1 MRPLKYW
8 QKTYLFT
15 LILFLASLNIG
26 IFALSYTS
34 YRRTVTATED
44 ACQSEAY
51 YILRVFESDY
61 ETLVEGNSS
70 ANPMLL
76 MQSYGTYYARQTI
89 HLDFRSAEG
98 ATLYCSFPQAF
109 SYPALNTMTHQIIE
123 GNRYLILSAEACES
137 RFILTYIK
145 DISELDEEFN
155 SIMLTFSMVS
165 LLISSVLAI
174 ALFFV
179 LRSLSAPLEKL
190 RKTTVRI
197 AGGDYTSKAE
207 EVGNDEFA
215 ELAHSF
221 NSMLDKINDQMNTL
235 ALNAEQKQLLVDN
248 LAHELR
254 TPLTSIHGYAE
265 YMQKASLNQEEIFE
279 ATNFILADSERLQKV
294 SEKLL
299 DAAFIRNNEIKRET
313 VDLVKLT
320 EDTVCRLTGKA
331 TMRKIALQADASPA
345 TVWGDGVLLDVLL
358 SNLIDNAIKAC
369 TERGAVI
376 VTCLTE
382 KDSAVITVTDNGRG
396 MTEEQLL
403 HITEP
408 FYRTDKSRSRADG
421 GAGLGLALCQR
432 IADAHGASMTFTSAP
447 GKGTTVRLNFT
458 TS

>member
-1 MRPLKYW
+1 MRPLKFW

-15 LILFLASLNIG
+15 LILFLVSLNVG

-34 YRRTVTATED
+34 YRRTVTAMED

-76 MQSYGTYYARQTI
+76 MQSYGAYYARQEI
-89 HLDFRSAEG
+89 ALDFRSAEG
-98 ATLYCSFPQAF
+98 ASLYCSFQKAF
-109 SYPALNTMTHQIIE
+109 SYPSDNTMKHQIIE
-123 GNRYLILSAEACES
+123 GHRYLILSAEACEG

-155 SIMLTFSMVS
+155 SIMLTFSVVS

-197 AGGDYTSKAE
+197 ADGDYASKAE
-207 EVGNDEFA
+207 EVGNDEFS
-215 ELAHSF
+215 ELARSF
-221 NSMLDKINDQMNTL
+221 NIMLDTINEQMNTL
-235 ALNAEQKQLLVDN
+235 ALNAQQKQLLVDN

-265 YMQKASLNQEEIFE
+265 YMQKASLNEEETFE
-279 ATNFILADSERLQKV
+279 ATSYILADSERLQKV

-313 VDLVKLT
+313 VDLAKLA
-320 EDTVCRLTGKA
+320 EDTVYRLSGKA
-331 TMRKIALQADASPA
+331 AKRQVSLLANATPVTASGDA
-345 TVWGDGVLLDVLL
+345 VLLDILI
-358 SNLIDNAIKAC
+358 SNLTDNAIKAC
-369 TERGAVI
+369 SEGGTVTVSCFTEDQTAI
-376 VTCLTE
+376 I
-382 KDSAVITVTDNGRG
+382 AVTDNGRG

-432 IADAHGASMTFTSAP
+432 IADAHGAEMTFTSAP
-447 GKGTTVRLNFT
+447 GKGTTVRLIFT
-458 TS
+458 TL